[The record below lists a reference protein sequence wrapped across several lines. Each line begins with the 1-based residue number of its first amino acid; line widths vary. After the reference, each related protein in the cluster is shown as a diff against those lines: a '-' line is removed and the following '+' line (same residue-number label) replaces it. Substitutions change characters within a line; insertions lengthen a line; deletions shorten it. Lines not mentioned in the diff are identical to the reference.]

1 MTSDKYDRRPIRAGI
16 VFTLYL
22 LILVLGI
29 YAGKEIIMQ
38 TNPQFSHIFNGT
50 VMTAAIFGVPVAI
63 TAGLTAYFDLG
74 EIYRMI
80 FGIIHPALLIVYVVM
95 LVNSLNIGWEGETY
109 SYYIGMPGI
118 LFLIA
123 VALIVKAIYYVVEYY
138 VYWKREQRREEEGE
152 GIPAY

>member
-1 MTSDKYDRRPIRAGI
+1 MVLDEQDRHPIRAGI
-16 VFTLYL
+16 VFTLYFIL
-22 LILVLGI
+22 LVIGI
-29 YAGKEIIMQ
+29 YAVNEMIMQ
-38 TNPQFSHIFNGT
+38 TNPQFDHVFKDAVTI
-50 VMTAAIFGVPVAI
+50 AAILGVPVAI
-63 TAGLTAYFDLG
+63 TAGLTAYFDRG
-74 EIYRMI
+74 EIYRMV
-80 FGIIHPALLIVYVVM
+80 FGIIHPVILIIYFVM

-109 SYYIGMPGI
+109 SYSVGMPGI